1 METILSF
8 LRELSENN
16 NREWFEENKKRY
28 LQSLEIFRS
37 FVARVIAGIAVFD
50 PAMKWVEPKDSIF
63 RIYKDVRF
71 SRDKTPYKT
80 NFGSWMARGGRKS
93 NDAGYYFHLQPG
105 ASFMAAGVYMPPKEQ
120 LHLIRQEIVFHPEA
134 FREVFHDPWINKHY
148 QRSGDQDKLKKGPAD
163 FPGDTEMIEEIKY
176 KHYIFSKS
184 YSDSEILSKDFP
196 QRLVEDYRGLFP
208 VVNYLNNA
216 LSYQGNE

>member
-1 METILSF
+1 METILCF

-80 NFGSWMARGGRKS
+80 NFGSWMARGGRQS

-120 LHLIRQEIVFHPEA
+120 LHLIRQEIVFNPEA

-184 YSDSEILSKDFP
+184 YSDQEIVSKDFP

-208 VVNYLNNA
+208 VVHYLNNA